1 MIFFFLFSFFS
12 VSYISY
18 SFSFGTTLT
27 NFTAQVYGYRV
38 IYLSGVILFQGLLIG
53 YHFAILLLASLHS
66 YHGRFLHT
74 HGISIYPHLSFGCPS
89 STKTYSFLFLFLS
102 FLPCDMPFRN
112 VCLTH
117 HILFFLLFS
126 SPSFALLMSLKHYY
140 SVFSHWSRFRSDY
153 LLGMKEFQGGASSDD
168 NRVVH
173 SFSAIRNVGYYL
185 LHVRRFH
192 CLFTSVVYINLL

>member
-1 MIFFFLFSFFS
+1 MSSFRDLFFLFFLFSA
-12 VSYISY
+12 SYIS
-18 SFSFGTTLT
+18 SFYFGTTLT

-38 IYLSGVILFQGLLIG
+38 IYLSGVILFKGLLIG

-74 HGISIYPHLSFGCPS
+74 HGIFIYPHLSFGCPS

-117 HILFFLLFS
+117 HILFFLLFF
-126 SPSFALLMSLKHYY
+126 SPSFALLMSLKHHY

-153 LLGMKEFQGGASSDD
+153 LLGMRSSKLE
-168 NRVVH
+168 RALMTIGLLH
-173 SFSAIRNVGYYL
+173 LFSAIRNVGYCFPS
-185 LHVRRFH
+185 R
-192 CLFTSVVYINLL
+192 T